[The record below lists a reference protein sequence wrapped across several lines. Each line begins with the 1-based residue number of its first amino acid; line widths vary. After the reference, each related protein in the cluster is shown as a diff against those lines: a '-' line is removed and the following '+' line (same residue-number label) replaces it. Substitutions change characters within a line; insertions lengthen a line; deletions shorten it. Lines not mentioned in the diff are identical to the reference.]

1 MGKFEFWRLQK
12 FTRTS
17 HAKASTHTLLQGFT
31 VGMTNCI
38 INSDISCIGKE
49 MSGHSLL
56 MADII
61 QGSLTLGSETEKQTP
76 PLIDEHVLKKQQEER
91 HWLLDFI
98 TGALVVLYRHLL
110 A

>member
-1 MGKFEFWRLQK
+1 
-12 FTRTS
+12 
-17 HAKASTHTLLQGFT
+17 
-31 VGMTNCI
+31 
-38 INSDISCIGKE
+38 
-49 MSGHSLL
+49 MSGQSLL
-56 MADII
+56 MAEII

-91 HWLLDFI
+91 RWLLDFI